1 MKPVELAIVGGGAAG
16 MFAAAVA
23 AERGVR
29 CVLIER
35 KARLGSKVLM
45 TANGRCNFTKDI
57 SSDQFLKD
65 VGGCAPFVRRAV
77 EECPPRKIIAGFKS
91 LNVPLRR
98 MADGRMFPADG
109 KAATIVHAFGDLL
122 RDSEVPILTN
132 CAVREIIVLSNN
144 RIIESMNQRVDECEK
159 ARFLVRTG
167 NFDIAAE
174 NVLLATG
181 GVSYPKTG
189 SVGDGQ
195 NFAKSLGHTVV
206 PYRPGLIGLET
217 SDPKITRLAG
227 RRFEDGRVKVFAS
240 SLVPHSLTRS
250 EAQLHSLA
258 GSEAQLHSLVGSEA
272 QLHSLTRSEAQLHSL
287 AGSEAQL
294 HSLAGSEAHLHSLVG
309 SEAPGKL
316 LFDYRGEVDCES
328 FGLSGAAIYNAQ
340 RFIEHY
346 ARQNST
352 SASSLHLTL
361 EVWFERNRLQYK
373 NLKPR
378 PVKEAIVTIGGV
390 DTREIDPATMESKI
404 VPGLYFAGEVM
415 DIDGPTGGYNL
426 TLAFATA
433 RKAVLAVS
441 C

>member
-1 MKPVELAIVGGGAAG
+1 MNEKPVRLAIIGGGAAG

-23 AERGVR
+23 AERKLSAL
-29 CVLIER
+29 LIER

-57 SSDQFLKD
+57 APEQFLRD
-65 VGGCAPFVRRAV
+65 LDCLGGGQFSNTRQECRVSFVEEAIR
-77 EECPPRKIIAGFKS
+77 ECPPRKIISGFKS

-122 RDSEVPILTN
+122 RDMEFPILTN
-132 CAVREIIVLSNN
+132 CAVRWVERLEGLGVAKPKGDATFLS
-144 RIIESMNQRVDECEK
+144 REK
-159 ARFLVRTG
+159 NAPTASLPRFVIHTQ
-167 NFDIAAE
+167 NFDLLAE

-195 NFAKSLGHTVV
+195 NFARSLGHSLV

-217 SDPKITRLAG
+217 ADPRVTKLAG
-227 RRFEDGRVKVFAS
+227 RRFEDDGRVKV
-240 SLVPHSLTRS
+240 
-250 EAQLHSLA
+250 LA
-258 GSEAQLHSLVGSEA
+258 PDGR
-272 QLHSLTRSEAQLHSL
+272 T
-287 AGSEAQL
+287 
-294 HSLAGSEAHLHSLVG
+294 
-309 SEAPGKL
+309 
-316 LFDYRGEVDCES
+316 LFDYRGEVDCER
-328 FGLSGAAIYNAQ
+328 FGLSGAAVYNAQ
-340 RFIEHY
+340 RFLEHY
-346 ARQNST
+346 RAAQDRTVAALGDRRGNS
-352 SASSLHLTL
+352 SVPAHSDLTL
-361 EVWFERNRLQYK
+361 EVWFGHNRLQFA

-390 DTREIDPATMESKI
+390 ATDEIDPHTMESKI
-404 VPGLYFAGEVM
+404 CPGLYFAGEVM

-433 RKAVLAVS
+433 RKAVTS
-441 C
+441 IR

>member
-1 MKPVELAIVGGGAAG
+1 MKPVKLAVIGGGAAG

-23 AERGVR
+23 AERGIK

-65 VGGCAPFVRRAV
+65 VGSCAPFVRRAI
-77 EECPPRKIIAGFKS
+77 EECPPRKIISGFKS

-132 CAVREIIVLSNN
+132 CAVKGV
-144 RIIESMNQRVDECEK
+144 EK
-159 ARFLVRTG
+159 LKSRAAAEDGRFVVRTQ

-195 NFAKSLGHTVV
+195 NFAKALGHRVV
-206 PYRPGLIGLET
+206 PYRPGLIGMET
-217 SDPKITRLAG
+217 SDPKVTRLAG
-227 RRFEDGRVKVFAS
+227 RRFEDGRAKVIDEKGA
-240 SLVPHSLTRS
+240 T
-250 EAQLHSLA
+250 
-258 GSEAQLHSLVGSEA
+258 
-272 QLHSLTRSEAQLHSL
+272 
-287 AGSEAQL
+287 
-294 HSLAGSEAHLHSLVG
+294 
-309 SEAPGKL
+309 
-316 LFDYRGEVDCES
+316 LFDYRGEVDCEN
-328 FGLSGAAIYNAQ
+328 FGLSGAAVYNAQ

-346 ARQNST
+346 ARQSST
-352 SASSLHLTL
+352 STSSLHLTL
-361 EVWFERNRLQYK
+361 EVWFDRNRLQYR

-390 DTREIDPATMESKI
+390 DTKEIDSATMESKL

-433 RKAVLAVS
+433 RKAVLSVGS
-441 C
+441 R